1 MTLSFPNVAIF
12 LGSVCFQVCGL
23 LLMPLTK
30 GFTAP
35 LPTIGLIVLFS
46 TGLGLLARLLD
57 SGVELGVLLALG
69 SAVVPLTI
77 TILAIF
83 LYGESASFMKISLLV
98 AACALIGLASR

>member
-1 MTLSFPNVAIF
+1 MNITLPNAGIF
-12 LGSVCFQVCGL
+12 FASICFQVCGL

-46 TGLGLLARLLD
+46 TGLGLFARLLN

-69 SAVVPLTI
+69 SAIVPMSV

-83 LYGESASFMKISLLV
+83 LYGESASVTKIGLLI
-98 AACALIGLASR
+98 AACVLIGVASR